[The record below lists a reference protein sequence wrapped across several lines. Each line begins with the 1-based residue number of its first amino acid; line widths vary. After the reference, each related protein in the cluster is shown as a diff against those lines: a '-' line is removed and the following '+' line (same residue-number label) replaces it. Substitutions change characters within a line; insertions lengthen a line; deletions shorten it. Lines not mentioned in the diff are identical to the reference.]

1 MKHLFQN
8 TDSDRNLKVRN
19 NPDGMCFSS
28 AGGFKIT
35 VSFDQPLFF
44 QQIQILA
51 DS

>member
-35 VSFDQPLFF
+35 VSLLIDLGTVDFLQTNRR
-44 QQIQILA
+44 
-51 DS
+51 